1 MIQYLKCI
9 GGPCDGRKVALQDG
23 RREYVVREHTR
34 LAMPRFLP
42 LGATVEDFTSYHEH
56 IYVVERVHVSE
67 HEWIE
72 FLRPRE
78 WSSAQTLRH
87 ALGD

>member
-1 MIQYLKCI
+1 MTQYLKCI

-23 RREYVVREHTR
+23 RREYVVHERV
-34 LAMPRFLP
+34 AMATLRPMP
-42 LGATVEDFTSYHEH
+42 SGATTEDFITYNEH
-56 IYVVERVHVSE
+56 IYVVDAVHVSQ

-72 FLRPRE
+72 FLRPAE

-87 ALGD
+87 ALGA